1 MRSPDQDERADD
13 GTVSEAFGDGFGSV
27 DQGDLNDGYGTDD
40 FYDDTYTEPDAVDE
54 PVDDGSTDADDTF
67 DDAVDDEGGFGTTDD
82 TVVVEDD
89 GIVVGD
95 DGAEVTPTAAEAPEE
110 DEPGNILEEILDDV
124 LGGDVGDIGGEIGDT
139 YGTDTPDFL
148 QGLDDEDGTGLDGDS
163 ASSAINNE
171 SSDGVFDS
179 PFDQPDGA
187 DVADF
192 VSESDFDLNT
202 DGHVDRGD
210 LREAAHPFDFHADG

>member
-1 MRSPDQDERADD
+1 MRTPDQDERADD

-40 FYDDTYTEPDAVDE
+40 FYDDSYTEPE
-54 PVDDGSTDADDTF
+54 VDDQVDDDSTDADDTF
-67 DDAVDDEGGFGTTDD
+67 DDAAEDEGGFGTDD

-89 GIVVGD
+89 GVDVGD
-95 DGAEVTPTAAEAPEE
+95 DGTEVVPTAAEAAEE
-110 DEPGNILEEILDDV
+110 DEPSNILEEILDDV
-124 LGGDVGDIGGEIGDT
+124 LGGDVGDIGGGIGDT
-139 YGTDTPDFL
+139 YATDTPDFL
-148 QGLDDEDGTGLDGDS
+148 QGIDDEDGTGPLDDDS

-171 SSDGVFDS
+171 GSDGVFDS

-187 DVADF
+187 DAADF
-192 VSESDFDLNT
+192 VTESDFDLNT